1 MDQLTIM
8 RLKDEALKSQ
18 GKFLDKLLDENRGYT
33 PAERVQV
40 DKLQNEIDG
49 YDADLRKIQADQ
61 AARGCSTPEEIK
73 AMYHGG
79 FGLGSSTEPGFF
91 TGSVTQGEVRD
102 FQPTGYTTEH
112 RSLAEF
118 IRDVCYPTERRVM
131 SMGVGSTGGFMIP
144 DQLLQSVMMADPES
158 VLITDRATTIPPN
171 PNSPDSATTIPALDQ
186 SGANGVFG
194 GVTMGWIS
202 EGGDKPETEPI
213 LREIKLEPQEI
224 AGYVKV
230 TDKFLRNGGEEAN
243 LFLRKTL
250 GNALKGAMERAFIS
264 GTGVGMPAGITIA
277 ACRIEVP
284 RAGALGI
291 TYQDLVDMVTVF
303 GPDCWSKG
311 FWIVS
316 QSALAVLLTMADPG
330 AGGTLIMKPADLRL
344 GTPANLLGL
353 PVHVSS
359 RTPVLGATG
368 DIMLVEPSYYLK
380 KLGSGP
386 FVEMSNG
393 PYFTKNRT
401 IVKIF
406 ANVDGQAWLTT
417 PMTMEDGVSQL
428 SPFVLLAA
436 YRNNRPGQSGR
447 VNHFY
452 PALQLAPAERGSF
465 LDHPS
470 RSHQPWG
477 DYVRLKHL

>member
-1 MDQLTIM
+1 MKEESLVM
-8 RLKDEALKSQ
+8 RLRDEALVKKQ
-18 GKFLDKLLDENRGYT
+18 RFLDKIIVENRGYT
-33 PAERVQV
+33 EPEKVKV
-40 DKLQNEIDG
+40 DALQTEIDG
-49 YDADLRKIQADQ
+49 YDADMREIAADRRE
-61 AARGCSTPEEIK
+61 RGISSPEEIK

-112 RSLAEF
+112 RSIVDF
-118 IRDVCYPTERRVM
+118 VRDVAYPTERRVM
-131 SMGVGSTGGFMIP
+131 SMGVGSTGGFIIP

-158 VLITDRATTIPPN
+158 VLITNAATTIPPFDAA
-171 PNSPDSATTIPALDQ
+171 PDAATTIPALDQ
-186 SGANGVFG
+186 SGANGVYG
-194 GVTMGWIS
+194 GVTMGWIA

-224 AGYVKV
+224 AGYVTV

-393 PYFTKNRT
+393 PYFIKNQT

-436 YRNNRPGQSGR
+436 
-447 VNHFY
+447 
-452 PALQLAPAERGSF
+452 
-465 LDHPS
+465 
-470 RSHQPWG
+470 
-477 DYVRLKHL
+477 